1 MYNRIFVTE
10 FNLGFHFPKSD
21 RCDLCEKFKVS
32 KQAQT
37 LTDDV
42 KYEYDVHQ
50 TSKMNMREVRS
61 EEKKN
66 KDLPVLL
73 FDLQNVIPTPHVNIS
88 SLFYLRKLN
97 IYNLTAYYTPTKQVY
112 CALWSENLS
121 GRAGNDIASAFHKIL
136 TVLTEENDIT
146 VLITWSDSSVP
157 QNRIQSF
164 QTQFCIFSRIIL
176 K

>member
-1 MYNRIFVTE
+1 ME
-10 FNLGFHFPKSD
+10 FNLVFHSPKSD
-21 RCDLCEKFKVS
+21 RCDLCEKFKVT
-32 KQAQT
+32 KQTQT
-37 LTDDV
+37 LTADI
-42 KYEYDVHQ
+42 KYEYDVHR
-50 TSKMNMREVRS
+50 TSKMNMREVRN

-73 FDLQNVIPTPHVNIS
+73 FDLQNVILTPHVNIS

-97 IYNLTAYYTPTKQVY
+97 VYNLLAYCTPTKQTY

-121 GRAGNDIASAFHKIL
+121 VRASNDTSAFHKIL

-146 VLITWSDSSVP
+146 ESITWSDSCVPRKRNSIISNSDLDFLKANLEVKSV
-157 QNRIQSF
+157 
-164 QTQFCIFSRIIL
+164 TV